1 MSKLNNCPN
10 CSHELKYMPIDTF
23 KNTHICTNCGSI
35 FKNKTIVNI
44 ISYGVGVLLLFL
56 INSPF
61 RALIAY
67 FVAIVIRICLTY
79 LLGYRLTNEVVEI
92 DTITIESNDKNE
104 EIDLPNYDP
113 NRLVYLLVAFIMSLV
128 LFIIGVIIGTTISSD
143 QHVIGK
149 VIGIFNLIG
158 FLYFQWM
165 LIYVVK
171 GKLYFKIKENLK
183 VYIGYIIAWI
193 LLSSLVLYVFDM
205 FTQNGYKDIINTL
218 LPTLVIGSIIS
229 IVIQYYFNQRM
240 TKKSQ

>member
-23 KNTHICTNCGSI
+23 KNTHICPNCGSI

-44 ISYGVGVLLLFL
+44 ISYGVGILLLFL

-61 RALIAY
+61 RAFFAY
-67 FVAIVIRICLTY
+67 FVAIVIRICLTS
-79 LLGYRLTNEVVEI
+79 LLGYSLTNEVVKI
-92 DTITIESNDKNE
+92 DTITIENDDKSK
-104 EIDLPNYDP
+104 EIEIPNYDP
-113 NRLVYLLVAFIMSLV
+113 SRIVYLLVAFVMSLV
-128 LFIIGVIIGTTISSD
+128 LFIIGVLVGTTISSD

-165 LIYVVK
+165 LVYVIR

-205 FTQNGYKDIINTL
+205 FTQNGYKDIINAI
-218 LPTLVIGSIIS
+218 LPTLVFVSIIS
-229 IVIQYYFNQRM
+229 VVIQYYFNQRM

>member
-23 KNTHICTNCGSI
+23 KNTHLCPNCGSI

-104 EIDLPNYDP
+104 EIDIPNYDP

-128 LFIIGVIIGTTISSD
+128 LFIIGALVGTTISSD

-183 VYIGYIIAWI
+183 IYIGYIIAWI